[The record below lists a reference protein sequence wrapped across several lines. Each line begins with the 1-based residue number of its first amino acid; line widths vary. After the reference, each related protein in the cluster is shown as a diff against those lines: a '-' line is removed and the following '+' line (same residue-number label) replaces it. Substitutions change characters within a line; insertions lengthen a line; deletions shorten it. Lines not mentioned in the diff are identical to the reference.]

1 MHPSAISASSPPDP
15 MLIAT
20 TLRTRLESPSELA
33 SMVLL
38 AGDASNRR
46 YFRLHLKSGL
56 STSLILMQLANP
68 EGFKASEEAVSGATA
83 EVPELP
89 FMNVLRPLAKAGI
102 SVPKIHYF
110 DEVAGLLYLEDF
122 GDMTLFHACQEG
134 GEQAI
139 RQWYPRAIDGLVEI
153 HLRLKSQVSERC
165 MAFSRSF
172 DVPLFMW
179 EFEHFLEYGILAR
192 QNKKFIRSE
201 DGKNIHDMFIAMAK
215 FLADQPMVFTHR
227 DYHSRNL
234 MVNGD
239 HLGVIDFQDAL
250 MGPATYDLAS
260 LLRLSLIHI

>member
-102 SVPKIHYF
+102 SVPKIHY
-110 DEVAGLLYLEDF
+110 
-122 GDMTLFHACQEG
+122 
-134 GEQAI
+134 
-139 RQWYPRAIDGLVEI
+139 
-153 HLRLKSQVSERC
+153 
-165 MAFSRSF
+165 
-172 DVPLFMW
+172 
-179 EFEHFLEYGILAR
+179 
-192 QNKKFIRSE
+192 
-201 DGKNIHDMFIAMAK
+201 
-215 FLADQPMVFTHR
+215 
-227 DYHSRNL
+227 
-234 MVNGD
+234 
-239 HLGVIDFQDAL
+239 
-250 MGPATYDLAS
+250 
-260 LLRLSLIHI
+260 LSLIHI